1 MHSQSIRIIVVLWL
15 VIRDYIALGSHPIDQ
30 SSLGALIS
38 LNLKIMNVVPC
49 CFVGF
54 STEGDS

>member
-30 SSLGALIS
+30 
-38 LNLKIMNVVPC
+38 
-49 CFVGF
+49 
-54 STEGDS
+54 